1 MSVLLNQ
8 DDTTVHKEMG
18 GNKVHQYRFFDS
30 SISISVESKF
40 SSITKQTNL
49 WWFCVLGGGVRVG
62 MCFLPPSTDDL
73 AHTKKSFSEDLCV
86 PGRSAFLLQTMIL
99 LFFVFYVA
107 VAFSCSSFSSGGG
120 GRGIA
125 EAIFL

>member
-1 MSVLLNQ
+1 
-8 DDTTVHKEMG
+8 
-18 GNKVHQYRFFDS
+18 
-30 SISISVESKF
+30 
-40 SSITKQTNL
+40 
-49 WWFCVLGGGVRVG
+49 

-125 EAIFL
+125 GAIFFLACPPRVRGRKGFVGGASRIPEGARATLVGGKKSLRSTRAVGLLKQVVPNIVY